1 MKNQEQE
8 TVYHSIST
16 PSFLVRIKSMII
28 DVLVTVLLMYIA
40 TLLLETLKADSN
52 VMHTLAFVLVF
63 LYEPICTTINRTLGQ
78 AIMGIRVRNY
88 NALSENGIY
97 ENISFPYALFRF
109 IVKTLL
115 GWVSFVT
122 IHSDPDSRAIHD
134 KMANSVVV
142 YV

>member
-1 MKNQEQE
+1 
-8 TVYHSIST
+8 VYHSIST

-40 TLLLETLKADSN
+40 TLVLETLKADSD
-52 VMHTLAFVLVF
+52 VMHSLAFVLVF
-63 LYEPICTTINRTLGQ
+63 LYEPISTTLNRTLGQ

-88 NALSENGIY
+88 DALSENGIY
-97 ENISFPYALFRF
+97 KNINFPFSLFRF

-122 IHSDPDSRAIHD
+122 IHSDLDSRAIHD
-134 KMANSVVV
+134 KVANSVMV
-142 YV
+142 YA

>member
-16 PSFLVRIKSMII
+16 PSFLVRIKSMFI

-40 TLLLETLKADSN
+40 TLVLETLKADSN
-52 VMHTLAFVLVF
+52 NTHSLAFVLVF
-63 LYEPICTTINRTLGQ
+63 LYEPICTTLNRTLGQ

-97 ENISFPYALFRF
+97 KNINFPFSLFRF

-134 KMANSVVV
+134 KMANSVMV
-142 YV
+142 YA